1 MALLGMY
8 SAGAVTAP
16 FDGSVSS
23 IDYSDKAAGS
33 SDGTDASSYSDG
45 MVYGGAA
52 NDYVSAGRQRRR
64 ER

>member
-23 IDYSDKAAGS
+23 IDYSDKTTSS
-33 SDGTDASSYSDG
+33 SDKKRTPPP
-45 MVYGGAA
+45 AA
-52 NDYVSAGRQRRR
+52 EAWCTAA
-64 ER
+64 